1 MRCSHVSS
9 FSFSYYIININIV
22 RKLRVS
28 LAGDVA
34 GVDADPADGAVSGA
48 GSRARVV
55 LPSTVFRRLTMDL
68 LGCNLSSTITDNDI
82 NYEEEEED
90 AENEDNHN
98 DNINVSE
105 VKVFVGC
112 L

>member
-1 MRCSHVSS
+1 MT

-34 GVDADPADGAVSGA
+34 GVDADPADGA